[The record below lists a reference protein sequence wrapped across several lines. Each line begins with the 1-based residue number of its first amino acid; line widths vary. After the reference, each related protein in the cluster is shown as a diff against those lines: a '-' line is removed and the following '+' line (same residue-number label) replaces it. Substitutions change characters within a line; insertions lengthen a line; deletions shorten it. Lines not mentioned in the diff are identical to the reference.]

1 MPQIVQFTEPGN
13 VELVEIDAAPLAP
26 GTVRVATW
34 YSGISAGTELTAYRG
49 TNPYLNATWDS
60 ERRLFVPGQPS
71 FVYPVQGWGY
81 SEVGQVVEV
90 ADDVS
95 TLSVGDVVHGI
106 WGHRSDAVLPASALE
121 WRQMPTGAD
130 PILGTFA
137 RVASIALNAVLAA
150 DVRLGERVAIFG
162 QGVIGLL
169 ATRLATLSG
178 ARVLAVDTVMGRL
191 EKAAAF
197 GAVDTVDAL
206 REGGAGAYIREV
218 TGGGADSAIELS
230 GADRALHEAVR
241 SVVVEG
247 LVAASGF
254 YQGGASNLRLG
265 EEFHHNRVRIVASQ
279 ISGVPVGL
287 GGRWDQPRLVRTVME
302 LILSGAVDAGEL
314 ISDVVD
320 VVDVSD
326 IFTRLDAGDPAILQ
340 AVLRF
345 DAAPERTR

>member
-1 MPQIVQFTEPGN
+1 MPQIVQFTEPGR
-13 VELVEIDAAPLAP
+13 VELIETEAAPLTA
-26 GTVRVATW
+26 GCVRVATW
-34 YSGISAGTELTAYRG
+34 YSGISAGTELTAFRG
-49 TNPYLNATWDS
+49 TNPYLNATWDAD
-60 ERRLFVPGQPS
+60 RRLFIPGRPS
-71 FVYPVQGWGY
+71 FAYPVQGWGY
-81 SEVGQVVEV
+81 SEVGQVIDV

-95 TLSVGDVVHGI
+95 SLVVGDVVHGI

-121 WRQMPTGAD
+121 GRRMPASAD
-130 PILGTFA
+130 PVLGTFA
-137 RVASIALNAVLAA
+137 RVGSIALNAVLAA
-150 DVRLGERVAIFG
+150 DVRLGESVAIFG

-169 ATRLATLSG
+169 ATQLAALSG
-178 ARVLAVDTVMGRL
+178 GRVYAVDTVASRL
-191 EKAAAF
+191 AKAKQF
-197 GAVDTVDAL
+197 GAVEAIDAL
-206 REGGAGAYIREV
+206 RDGGAGEYIRSV
-218 TGGGADSAIELS
+218 TSGGVDSAIELS

-302 LILSGAVDAGEL
+302 LILEGTVDAGAL

-320 VVDVSD
+320 AHEVAEV
-326 IFTRLDAGDPAILQ
+326 FRRLDAGDPAILQ

-345 DAAPERTR
+345 DAAPGRS